1 MHSIISPSELWST
14 TPAPPAYLFEDSSM
28 WMLHCVT
35 SPAPLAFLKC
45 EFYDEVNYYLP
56 LYSRARSILY
66 DEFTQL
72 DCP

>member
-1 MHSIISPSELWST
+1 
-14 TPAPPAYLFEDSSM
+14 M

-72 DCP
+72 DYP